1 MLSPPAGPAPAPDE
15 DPNLRA
21 VVLTVSYGTLDF
33 LMTADAESEVT
44 SSLPLTPVEVLK
56 VAHHGSADEGLRPLL
71 ERVRPLAA
79 VIEVGA
85 DNPYGHPAASTLS
98 ALAAEVPR
106 VFRTDRNGDVTI
118 TAGPGGLRVRARRQ
132 GSPD

>member
-1 MLSPPAGPAPAPDE
+1 M
-15 DPNLRA
+15 
-21 VVLTVSYGTLDF
+21 LTVSYGALDF

-44 SSLPLTPVEVLK
+44 SSLALTPVEVLK

-71 ERVRPLAA
+71 ERLRPLAA
-79 VIEVGA
+79 VIHVGA
-85 DNPYGHPAASTLS
+85 GNPYGHPAASTLS

-106 VFRTDRNGDVTI
+106 VFRTDRDGDVTI